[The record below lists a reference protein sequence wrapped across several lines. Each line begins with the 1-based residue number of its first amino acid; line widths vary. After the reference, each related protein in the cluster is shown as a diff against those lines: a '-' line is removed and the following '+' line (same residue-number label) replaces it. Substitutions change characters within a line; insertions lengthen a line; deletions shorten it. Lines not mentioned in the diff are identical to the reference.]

1 MQTAAQDTSLPG
13 SPLRLAVVP
22 SRPAGAPSP
31 PPSAAWA
38 PGDFSQVTS
47 ECNVTD
53 SLALPVSG
61 RADPELLPRC
71 MMKTESQEKK
81 KKKKTEEQKVS
92 GGQKASKSSL
102 PWLRREGFGR
112 QKRGAWGTQHSADS
126 LGQTIGPFPQKGRNP
141 ARGCVAEN

>member
-81 KKKKTEEQKVS
+81 KKKNRRAKSVGRPESLKEQFAVVAK
-92 GGQKASKSSL
+92 GGLWEAK
-102 PWLRREGFGR
+102 E
-112 QKRGAWGTQHSADS
+112 RG
-126 LGQTIGPFPQKGRNP
+126 LGHPTFCR
-141 ARGCVAEN
+141 